1 MVYIMTYNVDG
12 ACRHGGSPRAIGAAA
27 CCSMNR
33 RDVCHGWIVRS
44 MKAHPRPSS
53 QRVALFAIILAL
65 DSTLKRHRKLR
76 DHPDLDVEIR
86 SASRFA
92 VRCMNTWVHN
102 CARNGW
108 RHSDGARVRDRDL
121 LELAF
126 DLHNNVKLL
135 GSVTYT
141 LVPRYRNQDAE
152 VRCEDTL
159 DRMEGIEPELKLEY

>member
-33 RDVCHGWIVRS
+33 DGCHRWIARS
-44 MKAHPRPSS
+44 MSAPPRPSS
-53 QRVALFAIILAL
+53 QRVAIFAIILAL
-65 DSTLKRHRKLR
+65 DWTLKKYRQLR
-76 DHPDLDVEIR
+76 DHPRLDVEIR

-135 GSVTYT
+135 GNVTYT
-141 LVPRYRNQDAE
+141 LVPRYRNRDAE
-152 VRCEDTL
+152 GHCEDTL
-159 DRMEGIEPELKLEY
+159 DEMEGVEPDIKLEY